1 MNQRV
6 RTSEA
11 DVTLNELLSKE
22 ITKVRMYQDYYYV
35 DTKKTYFY
43 DETIYEV
50 NKNNKDL
57 KRTDFLDFAL
67 AVDNIHQ
74 LPTIT
79 SKEFRRCMKEN

>member
-43 DETIYEV
+43 DEK
-50 NKNNKDL
+50 NKKKGL
-57 KRTDFLDFAL
+57 
-67 AVDNIHQ
+67 
-74 LPTIT
+74 
-79 SKEFRRCMKEN
+79 

>member
-79 SKEFRRCMKEN
+79 PEEFRRRMKEN